1 MADYSITLTL
11 PEGLYTQLE
20 AQAQTETRSIHDLVV
35 ETLVRHTAPPIA
47 SDLPLELQAELKAM
61 AALSAS
67 ALWTIAEST
76 MNPDK
81 VALYDLL
88 LERQQDGALTIEG
101 RDLLEQLREEAD
113 FLMVRKAHAYAL
125 LKSKGHKLPTLHEL
139 RTV

>member
-11 PEGLYTQLE
+11 PEGLYSQLE

-47 SDLPLELQAELKAM
+47 SDLPLELQAELNAM
-61 AALSAS
+61 TALSDS

-76 MNPDK
+76 MNSDK

-139 RTV
+139 RTA